1 MNFLS
6 THWSTDGSTSS
17 EPMGLCIT
25 SIVKTLTDS
34 HTLDD
39 RNYEGH
45 HTTLL
50 LLHTLLS
57 TTQPSLYVGEVR
69 SLESTGSPCR
79 EFWSQIST
87 CILAGYRLNK
97 SLHLATWGSEW
108 SYASG
113 FATRLTLCQTFLTM
127 SCFRTAT
134 AAFPRPTDQP
144 QVWPAVV
151 AAFTGLEPLRFL
163 YVGIP

>member
-1 MNFLS
+1 MPWTPEQKIFIVEAYFQQKSIHTAQLQIKERFGCCEFPVHSLIYRWVNKFR
-6 THWSTDGSTSS
+6 THGTVHNLNCKDT
-17 EPMGLCIT
+17 
-25 SIVKTLTDS
+25 TDS

-87 CILAGYRLNK
+87 CILAGYRL
-97 SLHLATWGSEW
+97 
-108 SYASG
+108 
-113 FATRLTLCQTFLTM
+113 
-127 SCFRTAT
+127 
-134 AAFPRPTDQP
+134 
-144 QVWPAVV
+144 
-151 AAFTGLEPLRFL
+151 
-163 YVGIP
+163 